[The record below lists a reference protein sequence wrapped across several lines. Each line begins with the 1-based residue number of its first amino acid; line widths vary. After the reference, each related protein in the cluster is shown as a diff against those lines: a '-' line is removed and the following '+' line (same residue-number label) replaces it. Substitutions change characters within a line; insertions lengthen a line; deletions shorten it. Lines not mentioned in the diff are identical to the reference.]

1 MKAYLILF
9 LFFCVYFRVPEDAG
23 VFPDGHFKSLFRIFW
38 LKKQTSANFVAAFS
52 RFAEYRISPH
62 PPHPPSFSVGA
73 DVGQLG
79 HWRFDLTP
87 RPSQAVETRTTC
99 VSILHGSLD
108 RQVVKTEI
116 EFRVE
121 KMQRNPIIAPPRSR
135 PMEVFAIL
143 AEIRTSQR
151 PSIIMQLQIVLCKL
165 TTEVIQ
171 LTMYSH

>member
-1 MKAYLILF
+1 MQGCFLTDTSKVCFGYFGSKNKRTQNLLQLSQDSRSIAYSPPNPPTPFSFPFHF
-9 LFFCVYFRVPEDAG
+9 LLA
-23 VFPDGHFKSLFRIFW
+23 L
-38 LKKQTSANFVAAFS
+38 
-52 RFAEYRISPH
+52 
-62 PPHPPSFSVGA
+62 SVGA

-171 LTMYSH
+171 LTM